1 MNNSVKS
8 NKWALLPIL
17 VFLVIYLVSSLWSG
31 DFYKMPLI
39 ISFLVAAFCA
49 IAMNMERSV
58 PDKIE
63 SFVKGMGD
71 KNIMMMV
78 FIFLL
83 AGCFAA
89 TAKAVGAV
97 DATVNVGLHFLP
109 PNIMLAGVFI
119 ISCFISLSIGTSLG
133 TILAL
138 APMAVSLSER
148 GGVGIALALGAIVGG
163 SMFGDNLSLISDTTI
178 AASRTQGCSM
188 RDKFRMNFKIVVPA
202 AIVSIVIYALCNVSS
217 SVEATGFTTQEL
229 IMVLPYLFV
238 LISALAGMNVIFVL
252 LLGTVF
258 AGSIGLLTGKLAAWE
273 WLKTMSGGAMGMSEI
288 IIISMIV
295 GGIVELIRINGGI
308 QFLLNTIGKRANGK
322 KGAEFGVA
330 MLVGLVNVFT
340 ANNTIAIVMSG
351 PIVKDIASAYNISP
365 KRAASIMDTFSCFVQ
380 GMIPYG
386 AQILAA
392 VTLVGL
398 DKVTPIELMQFLYY
412 PYLMGMAAILSIL
425 LQWPVEK
432 VKS

>member
-1 MNNSVKS
+1 MNNTFKS
-8 NKWALLPIL
+8 NRWALLPIIL
-17 VFLVIYLVSSLWSG
+17 FLILYLTSSLVSG

-49 IAMNMERSV
+49 IAMNRKRSIEE
-58 PDKIE
+58 KIE

-119 ISCFISLSIGTSLG
+119 ISCFIALSVGTSLG

-138 APMAVSLSER
+138 APMAVSLSEK
-148 GGVGIALALGAIVGG
+148 GGIAIALALGAIVGG
-163 SMFGDNLSLISDTTI
+163 AMFGDNLSLISDTTI
-178 AASRTQGCSM
+178 AASRTQGCRM
-188 RDKFRMNFKIVVPA
+188 KDKFRMNFKIVVPA
-202 AIVSIVIYALCNVSS
+202 AIISIIIYACCNVTS
-217 SVEATGFTTQEL
+217 EIAPTTFTFKQL
-229 IMVLPYLFV
+229 GLVLPYLFV
-238 LISALAGMNVIFVL
+238 LVSALAGMNVIFVL

-258 AGSIGLLTGKLAAWE
+258 AGVMGLAYGKLDIWL
-273 WLKTMSGGAMGMSEI
+273 WLKTMSDGALGMSEI

-295 GGIVELIRINGGI
+295 GGIVEIIRINGGI
-308 QFLLNTIGKRANGK
+308 EFLLETIGKRANGK
-322 KGAEFGVA
+322 KGAELGIA
-330 MLVGLVNVFT
+330 LLVSLVNVFT
-340 ANNTIAIVMSG
+340 ANNTIAIIMSG
-351 PIVKDIASAYNISP
+351 PIVKDIASAYDISP

-380 GMIPYG
+380 GLLPYG

-398 DKVTPIELMQFLYY
+398 ERVTPLDLMQYLYY
-412 PYLMGMAAILSIL
+412 PYLMGASALLSIL
-425 LQWPVEK
+425 FQWPVEK
-432 VKS
+432 RS

>member
-1 MNNSVKS
+1 MNNTVKS

-49 IAMNMERSV
+49 IAMNSQRSV
-58 PDKIE
+58 PEKIE

-109 PNIMLAGVFI
+109 PNIMLAGVFV

-202 AIVSIVIYALCNVSS
+202 ALVTIVIYALCNVSS
-217 SVEATGFTTQEL
+217 SVQATDFTTQEL

-258 AGSIGLLTGKLAAWE
+258 AGSIGLMTGKLVVWD
-273 WLKTMSGGAMGMSEI
+273 WLKTMSDGAMGMSEI

-322 KGAEFGVA
+322 KGAEFGIA
-330 MLVGLVNVFT
+330 MLVSLVNVFT

-351 PIVKDIASAYNISP
+351 PIVKDIATAYNISP

-380 GMIPYG
+380 GLIPYG

>member
-1 MNNSVKS
+1 MNAKS

-17 VFLVIYLVSSLWSG
+17 VFLVLYLVSSLWSG

-49 IAMNMERSV
+49 IAMNRERSIS
-58 PDKIE
+58 DKIE

-109 PNIMLAGVFI
+109 PNIMLVGVFV

-138 APMAVSLSER
+138 APMSISLSER

-188 RDKFRMNFKIVVPA
+188 RDKFKMNFKIVVPA
-202 AIVSIVIYALCNVSS
+202 AIVTGIIYAFCNVSTS
-217 SVEATGFTTQEL
+217 IEAPDFSIEEL
-229 IMVLPYLFV
+229 LMVLPYLFV
-238 LISALAGMNVIFVL
+238 LISALAGLNVVFVL
-252 LLGTVF
+252 LLGTIF
-258 AGSIGLLTGKLAAWE
+258 AGGMGLYLHKIESWS
-273 WLKTMSGGAMGMSEI
+273 WLKTMSDGALGMSEI

-308 QFLLNTIGKRANGK
+308 QFLLNTIGNKAKGK
-322 KGAEFGVA
+322 KGAEFGIA
-330 MLVGLVNVFT
+330 LLVSLVNVFT
-340 ANNTIAIVMSG
+340 ANNTIAIIMSG
-351 PIVKDIASAYNISP
+351 PIVKDIAKEYNISP

-392 VTLVGL
+392 VTLVGIQR
-398 DKVTPIELMQFLYY
+398 VTPIELIQFLYY
-412 PYLMGMAAILSIL
+412 PYLMGIAAVLSIVF
-425 LQWPVEK
+425 QWPKEK
-432 VKS
+432 AL